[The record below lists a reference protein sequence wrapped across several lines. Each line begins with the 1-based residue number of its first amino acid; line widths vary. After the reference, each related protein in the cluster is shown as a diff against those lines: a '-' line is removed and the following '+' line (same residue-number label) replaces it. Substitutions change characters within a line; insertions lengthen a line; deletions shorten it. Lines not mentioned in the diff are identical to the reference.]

1 MITRLKGRRHI
12 PIHRRRAFREKYS
25 SSRTR
30 RTCTKSWECPLNK
43 FSAPTQIMSCS
54 LAEASRRSM
63 RSEAAA
69 PLMPGRLLRLVP
81 FVLRH
86 SSPCTHTGRSAL
98 VTQKPS
104 RTFWSKEPGQRRLPT
119 RPSQNTTFGGIRLGM
134 SQTRQREGLMGG
146 GHIWTALFV
155 LWRQG
160 MAWGF
165 HWGFGISPGCYL
177 FAADSQRQDC
187 ASRLCL
193 MIRHL
198 FLRGLFVFRR

>member
-1 MITRLKGRRHI
+1 
-12 PIHRRRAFREKYS
+12 
-25 SSRTR
+25 
-30 RTCTKSWECPLNK
+30 
-43 FSAPTQIMSCS
+43 MSCS
-54 LAEASRRSM
+54 LAEASRRGM
-63 RSEAAA
+63 RCEAAA
-69 PLMPGRLLRLVP
+69 PLMPGRLVRLIS

-86 SSPCTHTGRSAL
+86 SSPCTHTRESAL

-160 MAWGF
+160 MARGF
-165 HWGFGISPGCYL
+165 SLGLRDLPWLLLICCRFP
-177 FAADSQRQDC
+177 AA
-187 ASRLCL
+187 RLCL
-193 MIRHL
+193 EAVSDDLTSLSPWFIRIQA
-198 FLRGLFVFRR
+198 LRVSISA